1 MSGSLVNLEIIDP
14 YAQGLMSL
22 AKDQGLTDRFG
33 EDATNFLSLLDESE
47 ELKQFLAS
55 PLVGADAKKAVLRQV
70 VSDSFHP
77 YMLNFLM
84 LLVDRGRIS
93 LLTGVLQQ
101 YQSLLRDLN
110 QTVLAEVTAA
120 IELTEEQKE
129 SVRQKVLSMT
139 NARGVDLETKID
151 PDLLGGVIIKVGSQV
166 VDASLRSQLRRIGLQ
181 LSSSAA

>member
-1 MSGSLVNLEIIDP
+1 MSGSLVNSEIIDP

-22 AKDQGLTDRFG
+22 AKDQSLTDRFG
-33 EDATNFLSLLDESE
+33 EDAAGLLSILQESA
-47 ELKQFLAS
+47 ELNQFLGS
-55 PLVGADAKKAVLRQV
+55 PLVGAEAKKSVLRQV
-70 VSDSFHP
+70 ASESLHP

-84 LLVDRGRIS
+84 LLIDRGRIS
-93 LLTGVLQQ
+93 LLTGVLKQ

-110 QTVLAEVTAA
+110 KTVLAEVTSA
-120 IELTEEQKE
+120 IELTDEQKE

-139 NARGVDLETKID
+139 EAQGVDLETQID

-181 LSSSAA
+181 LGSAA

>member
-1 MSGSLVNLEIIDP
+1 MSSSLVNSEIIDP

-22 AKDQGLTDRFG
+22 ARDQNLSDRFG
-33 EDATNFLSLLDESE
+33 EDASGLLSLTDESE
-47 ELKQFLAS
+47 ELSQFLGS
-55 PLVGADAKKAVLRQV
+55 PLVGAEAKKAVLRQV
-70 VSDSFHP
+70 ASDSIHS
-77 YMLNFLM
+77 YMLSFLL

-93 LLTGVLQQ
+93 LLTGVLKK

-110 QTVLAEVTAA
+110 KTVLAEATSA

-129 SVRQKVLSMT
+129 AVRQKVLAMT
-139 NARGVDLETKID
+139 SAQGVELETRID
-151 PDLLGGVIIKVGSQV
+151 PDLLGGVIIKVGSQI